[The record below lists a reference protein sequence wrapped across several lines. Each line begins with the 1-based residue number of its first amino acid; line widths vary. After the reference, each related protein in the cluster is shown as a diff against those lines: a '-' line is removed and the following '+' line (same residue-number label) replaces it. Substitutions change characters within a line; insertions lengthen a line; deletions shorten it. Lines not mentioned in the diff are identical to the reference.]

1 MKNIFY
7 FYNINSIGGVESMFY
22 YLAKKYC
29 DKDIV
34 VLYTYGDEK
43 QIARLEQYVEVRKY
57 NNEKIRCEK
66 AFFNYNVNIIN
77 NIEAKDY
84 YLIVHADYKALGIKP
99 LTHPKINHYIG
110 VSKLACQAYEEV
122 GGVECE
128 LCYNPILIDK
138 PKRILH
144 LVSATRL
151 TYEKGKNRMIK
162 LMKLLDENKIPYEWT
177 IYTNDTD
184 AIKNPHIIYKKPSLN
199 IIDYINDADYLVQL
213 SDNEGYCYS
222 IVEALMCGTGV
233 ICTPCPVFEEIGLV
247 NGENCFYC
255 DFEMKNVPI
264 KEIYETEL
272 NFKYTPKEDNWN
284 NLLAPGPSPYQ
295 EDFKYKFYVK
305 ATEKYEKEYCK
316 DSLLDRI
323 PQPGETWWVEDVK
336 RFKKLYNLGY
346 VTLIKKELK

>member
-1 MKNIFY
+1 M
-7 FYNINSIGGVESMFY
+7 
-22 YLAKKYC
+22 
-29 DKDIV
+29 
-34 VLYTYGDEK
+34 
-43 QIARLEQYVEVRKY
+43 
-57 NNEKIRCEK
+57 
-66 AFFNYNVNIIN
+66 
-77 NIEAKDY
+77 
-84 YLIVHADYKALGIKP
+84 
-99 LTHPKINHYIG
+99 
-110 VSKLACQAYEEV
+110 
-122 GGVECE
+122 
-128 LCYNPILIDK
+128 
-138 PKRILH
+138 
-144 LVSATRL
+144 
-151 TYEKGKNRMIK
+151 
-162 LMKLLDENKIPYEWT
+162 
-177 IYTNDTD
+177 
-184 AIKNPHIIYKKPSLN
+184 LN
-199 IIDYINDADYLVQL
+199 IDDYISSADYLVQL

-264 KEIYETEL
+264 EEIYETEL

-295 EDFKYKFYVK
+295 ENFKYKFYVK